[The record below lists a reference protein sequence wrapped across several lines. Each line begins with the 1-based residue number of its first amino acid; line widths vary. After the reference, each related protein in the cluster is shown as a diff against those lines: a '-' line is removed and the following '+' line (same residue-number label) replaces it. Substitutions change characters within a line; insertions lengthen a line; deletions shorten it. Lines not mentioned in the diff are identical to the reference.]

1 MRGGRLGVRIESRH
15 REELLRVSPYVPS
28 RWAENGTVV
37 RVNVRLQLR
46 DESLIGVDR
55 EEVTK

>member
-1 MRGGRLGVRIESRH
+1 MGVRIESRH
-15 REELLRVSPYVPS
+15 REELLRVSPHVPS
-28 RWAENGTVV
+28 RWAENGAVV